1 MKKISI
7 ALAALLLAAA
17 LPVAVLAEGMT
28 APVTP
33 EVPGTPAGS
42 ATAAPVTPAPVSP
55 TAAAPTNTPAPKG
68 IPVVTK
74 DPKDET
80 VKEGGR
86 CPFTSRASNDK
97 GRTWYFV
104 SPDGEELL
112 TVKEA
117 KARFKGVAITG
128 EHEEKLVIT
137 KTPYSMNGWKV
148 LCNFYNSKGNV
159 DSAMALIT
167 VIPKGTTAKPTNS
180 PTPAPEGL
188 PKITKNP
195 TSETVT
201 KGGRCAFVA
210 RAENA
215 DAYDWFF
222 TKGKTTYTVAEAL
235 KKFKGLKVSGEDGEK
250 LSLRKIPTSLNGWKV
265 YCVFTNEKGEI
276 KSKKAS
282 ITVRS
287 QADVTAKP
295 TAKTTAAVTAKPTTT
310 AKATA
315 GVTTGTATDAPTTSA
330 ATDIPTPTPTVAP
343 TDIPTATPT
352 AAPSDVPEPPADT
365 PVPSPIPE
373 KDGGNTVLTV
383 ALAAL
388 GVLLVGG
395 GAGTAVI
402 LSKRNKST
410 LTDED
415 DGDLDE

>member
-42 ATAAPVTPAPVSP
+42 ATTAPVTPAPVSP

-167 VIPKGTTAKPTNS
+167 VIPKGTTAKPT
-180 PTPAPEGL
+180 
-188 PKITKNP
+188 
-195 TSETVT
+195 
-201 KGGRCAFVA
+201 
-210 RAENA
+210 
-215 DAYDWFF
+215 
-222 TKGKTTYTVAEAL
+222 
-235 KKFKGLKVSGEDGEK
+235 
-250 LSLRKIPTSLNGWKV
+250 
-265 YCVFTNEKGEI
+265 
-276 KSKKAS
+276 
-282 ITVRS
+282 
-287 QADVTAKP
+287 
-295 TAKTTAAVTAKPTTT
+295 TT

>member
-1 MKKISI
+1 M
-7 ALAALLLAAA
+7 
-17 LPVAVLAEGMT
+17 
-28 APVTP
+28 
-33 EVPGTPAGS
+33 
-42 ATAAPVTPAPVSP
+42 
-55 TAAAPTNTPAPKG
+55 
-68 IPVVTK
+68 
-74 DPKDET
+74 
-80 VKEGGR
+80 
-86 CPFTSRASNDK
+86 
-97 GRTWYFV
+97 
-104 SPDGEELL
+104 
-112 TVKEA
+112 
-117 KARFKGVAITG
+117 
-128 EHEEKLVIT
+128 
-137 KTPYSMNGWKV
+137 
-148 LCNFYNSKGNV
+148 
-159 DSAMALIT
+159 
-167 VIPKGTTAKPTNS
+167 
-180 PTPAPEGL
+180 
-188 PKITKNP
+188 
-195 TSETVT
+195 T

-250 LSLRKIPTSLNGWKV
+250 LSLRNIPTSLNGWKV

-276 KSKKAS
+276 KSKTAS

-315 GVTTGTATDAPTTSA
+315 GVTTGTATDAPTTPA

>member
-42 ATAAPVTPAPVSP
+42 ATTAPVTPAPVSP

-148 LCNFYNSKGNV
+148 CATS
-159 DSAMALIT
+159 IT
-167 VIPKGTTAKPTNS
+167 
-180 PTPAPEGL
+180 
-188 PKITKNP
+188 
-195 TSETVT
+195 
-201 KGGRCAFVA
+201 A
-210 RAENA
+210 RAT
-215 DAYDWFF
+215 W
-222 TKGKTTYTVAEAL
+222 
-235 KKFKGLKVSGEDGEK
+235 
-250 LSLRKIPTSLNGWKV
+250 IPPW
-265 YCVFTNEKGEI
+265 
-276 KSKKAS
+276 
-282 ITVRS
+282 R
-287 QADVTAKP
+287 
-295 TAKTTAAVTAKPTTT
+295 
-310 AKATA
+310 
-315 GVTTGTATDAPTTSA
+315 
-330 ATDIPTPTPTVAP
+330 
-343 TDIPTATPT
+343 
-352 AAPSDVPEPPADT
+352 
-365 PVPSPIPE
+365 
-373 KDGGNTVLTV
+373 
-383 ALAAL
+383 
-388 GVLLVGG
+388 
-395 GAGTAVI
+395 
-402 LSKRNKST
+402 
-410 LTDED
+410 
-415 DGDLDE
+415 